1 MTTLKE
7 RIEKLPEAR
16 RKKVAERAQAL
27 VAEETRLHDL
37 REARSKTQAAPK
49 PDTDPFDSH
58 SG

>member
-7 RIEKLPEAR
+7 SIEKLPEAR
-16 RKKVAERAQAL
+16 RKKIAERAKAL
-27 VAEETRLHDL
+27 VAEETRLQDL

-49 PDTDPFDSH
+49 PNTDRLDNP

>member
-27 VAEETRLHDL
+27 VAEETRLQDL
-37 REARSKTQAAPK
+37 REARSKPQAAPK
-49 PDTDPFDSH
+49 PNTDPFDSH